1 MQLNRIFSFFLVY
14 LLGWAI
20 VITSTKAQDTSSMA
34 QDTSSKVQD
43 TSSKVQD
50 TSSKAKTEARFK
62 VYGNCGACEERITE
76 ALDQKGIVAG
86 GWDREKQEVWVVYRP
101 SKVTL
106 EQIHRYI
113 AAVGHDTD
121 LMKADSAVYQ
131 SLPNCCLYREKHSP
145 H

>member
-1 MQLNRIFSFFLVY
+1 MQLNRIFSFYLVV
-14 LLGWAI
+14 LFGWAI
-20 VITSTKAQDTSSMA
+20 VIPSTKAQETSA
-34 QDTSSKVQD
+34 KVQD
-43 TSSKVQD
+43 TSA
-50 TSSKAKTEARFK
+50 KAKTEARFK

-131 SLPNCCLYREKHSP
+131 SLPNCCLYREKHSL

>member
-1 MQLNRIFSFFLVY
+1 MHLNRISSFYLVV
-14 LLGWAI
+14 LFGWAI
-20 VITSTKAQDTSSMA
+20 VITSTKAQDTSS
-34 QDTSSKVQD
+34 KVQD
-43 TSSKVQD
+43 TSSRVQD

>member
-1 MQLNRIFSFFLVY
+1 MQINRILLFWSLFL
-14 LLGWAI
+14 LLSMVGVLSLNAQP
-20 VITSTKAQDTSSMA
+20 TSTK
-34 QDTSSKVQD
+34 V
-43 TSSKVQD
+43 
-50 TSSKAKTEARFK
+50 EARFK
-62 VYGNCGACEERITE
+62 VFGNCGACEERITE

>member
-1 MQLNRIFSFFLVY
+1 MHSNRISSFYLVV
-14 LLGWAI
+14 LFGWAI
-20 VITSTKAQDTSSMA
+20 VIPSTKAQETSA
-34 QDTSSKVQD
+34 KVQETSAKVQD
-43 TSSKVQD
+43 TSA
-50 TSSKAKTEARFK
+50 KAKTEARFK

>member
-1 MQLNRIFSFFLVY
+1 MQLNRISSFYLVV
-14 LLGWAI
+14 LFGWAI
-20 VITSTKAQDTSSMA
+20 VITSTKAQDTS
-34 QDTSSKVQD
+34 K
-43 TSSKVQD
+43 
-50 TSSKAKTEARFK
+50 KAKVDARFK

>member
-1 MQLNRIFSFFLVY
+1 MQLNRIFSFYLVV
-14 LLGWAI
+14 LFGWAI
-20 VITSTKAQDTSSMA
+20 VIPSTKAQETSA
-34 QDTSSKVQD
+34 KVQD
-43 TSSKVQD
+43 TSA
-50 TSSKAKTEARFK
+50 KAKTEARFK

>member
-1 MQLNRIFSFFLVY
+1 MQLNRIFSFYLVV
-14 LLGWAI
+14 LFGWAI
-20 VITSTKAQDTSSMA
+20 VIPSTKAQDTSP
-34 QDTSSKVQD
+34 KVQD
-43 TSSKVQD
+43 TSA
-50 TSSKAKTEARFK
+50 KAKTEARFK

-131 SLPNCCLYREKHSP
+131 SLPNCCLYREKHSL

>member
-1 MQLNRIFSFFLVY
+1 MKPFLWSLLIWLGGIAFSPSLQ
-14 LLGWAI
+14 
-20 VITSTKAQDTSSMA
+20 AQTA
-34 QDTSSKVQD
+34 SKV
-43 TSSKVQD
+43 
-50 TSSKAKTEARFK
+50 EYRFK

-76 ALDQKGIVAG
+76 ALDQNGIVAG
-86 GWDREKQEVWVVYRP
+86 GWDRDKQEAWVVYRP

>member
-1 MQLNRIFSFFLVY
+1 MQIKRILLIWPLFL
-14 LLGWAI
+14 L
-20 VITSTKAQDTSSMA
+20 VIWVGVMPVNAQPTSTK
-34 QDTSSKVQD
+34 SKV
-43 TSSKVQD
+43 
-50 TSSKAKTEARFK
+50 EARFK

>member
-1 MQLNRIFSFFLVY
+1 MKINRILLFWSLFL
-14 LLGWAI
+14 LLSMVGVLSLNAQP
-20 VITSTKAQDTSSMA
+20 TSTK
-34 QDTSSKVQD
+34 V
-43 TSSKVQD
+43 
-50 TSSKAKTEARFK
+50 EARFK

>member
-1 MQLNRIFSFFLVY
+1 MQINRILLFWSLFL
-14 LLGWAI
+14 LLSMVGVLSLNAQP
-20 VITSTKAQDTSSMA
+20 TSTK
-34 QDTSSKVQD
+34 V
-43 TSSKVQD
+43 
-50 TSSKAKTEARFK
+50 EARFK

>member
-1 MQLNRIFSFFLVY
+1 MQLNRIFSFFLVV
-14 LLGWAI
+14 LFGWAI

>member
-1 MQLNRIFSFFLVY
+1 MGVSLYMQIKRILFFWSLF
-14 LLGWAI
+14 LLS
-20 VITSTKAQDTSSMA
+20 STVVVKSLIAQPTN
-34 QDTSSKVQD
+34 TKSKVE
-43 TSSKVQD
+43 V
-50 TSSKAKTEARFK
+50 RFK
-62 VYGNCGACEERITE
+62 VYGNCGACEERINE

-86 GWDREKQEVWVVYRP
+86 GWDRVKQEVWVVYRP

-121 LMKADSAVYQ
+121 LMKADTAVYH

>member
-1 MQLNRIFSFFLVY
+1 MQLNRIFSFYLVV
-14 LLGWAI
+14 LFGWAI
-20 VITSTKAQDTSSMA
+20 VIPSTKAQETSA
-34 QDTSSKVQD
+34 KVQE
-43 TSSKVQD
+43 TSA
-50 TSSKAKTEARFK
+50 KAKTEARFK

>member
-1 MQLNRIFSFFLVY
+1 MQINRILLFWSLFL
-14 LLGWAI
+14 LLSMVGVLSLNAQP
-20 VITSTKAQDTSSMA
+20 TSTK
-34 QDTSSKVQD
+34 V
-43 TSSKVQD
+43 
-50 TSSKAKTEARFK
+50 EARFK

-131 SLPNCCLYREKHSP
+131 NLPNCCLYREKHSP

>member
-1 MQLNRIFSFFLVY
+1 MQINRILLFWSLFL
-14 LLGWAI
+14 LLSMVGVLSLNAQP
-20 VITSTKAQDTSSMA
+20 TSTK
-34 QDTSSKVQD
+34 V
-43 TSSKVQD
+43 
-50 TSSKAKTEARFK
+50 EARFK

-121 LMKADSAVYQ
+121 LMKTDSAVYQ